1 MSVPLCFY
9 SYLPGGY
16 SWKLAKLTQ
25 KSLLMSTVSVNLK
38 PIKYGKSAD
47 LLALNTNKESYD
59 VTVTSHEMLMD
70 RDIFLNP
77 CKLFS
82 SLFDVFVELNS
93 VIGRLI

>member
-1 MSVPLCFY
+1 
-9 SYLPGGY
+9 
-16 SWKLAKLTQ
+16 
-25 KSLLMSTVSVNLK
+25 MSTVSVNLK

-59 VTVTSHEMLMD
+59 VAVTSHEMLMD

-82 SLFDVFVELNS
+82 PLFDVFVELNS
-93 VIGRLI
+93 VIGRLIQNILPGPLFKVIKFTVLFTIYST